1 MTTRRPP
8 PTALLH
14 AFVAAARSGSFVK
27 AAQQLNLSASA
38 ISHQIRKLEGW
49 WGVVLFDR
57 HARGVDLTTE
67 GERLFPVVAGFFD
80 DLDRA
85 LSEEN
90 KPAPLILV
98 CTSSL
103 CQNWLAPRLSRAAFD
118 VVLHSHDLTLTT
130 DEKFDLAIV
139 MSNDIPTGYHSHLL
153 MTDTVFPVCAPEI
166 LPCKDAPLLA
176 RADDGI
182 CPDWADSW
190 AFRKENDTAQIKD
203 ARFSGPRFPDS
214 SLTLRLAASGHGIA
228 LGRMALVF
236 DALCQGT
243 LVPTTAHAMPAPKP
257 YQIIW
262 SKDSRAV
269 HGLVDWLLHEAR
281 LFVTQAR
288 ERFPGLAHHV
298 FKGLKGDCSETH

>member
-14 AFVAAARSGSFVK
+14 AFVAAASSGSFVK

-38 ISHQIRKLEGW
+38 ISHQIRKFEGW

-67 GERLFPVVAGFFD
+67 GARLFPLVAGFFD
-80 DLDRA
+80 DLDHA
-85 LSEEN
+85 LNGQN
-90 KPAPLILV
+90 KPSPLTLV

-103 CQNWLAPRLSRAAFD
+103 CQNWLAPRLSRSAFD
-118 VVLHSHDLTLTT
+118 VVLHSRDLTPATVA
-130 DEKFDLAIV
+130 DEKCDLAII
-139 MSNDIPTGYHSHLL
+139 MSTDIPTGYHSRLL
-153 MTDTVFPVCAPEI
+153 MTDSVFPVCAPE
-166 LPCKDAPLLA
+166 LLAQCKDAPLLA

-182 CPDWADSW
+182 CPDWVDWW
-190 AFRKENDTAQIKD
+190 AFRKEDNTTEPT
-203 ARFSGPRFPDS
+203 GPRFPDS

-243 LVPTTAHAMPAPKP
+243 LVPTHRPSHARP
-257 YQIIW
+257 QTL
-262 SKDSRAV
+262 SDHLVERLRGRARS
-269 HGLVDWLLHEAR
+269 G
-281 LFVTQAR
+281 
-288 ERFPGLAHHV
+288 
-298 FKGLKGDCSETH
+298 